1 MLAGGRTFKAAEST
15 RVADTDRRGTPWSPQ
30 QLTNTRVEL
39 VDLFDRQCPIE
50 PQSTKAADRLRERT
64 LSVINV
70 AAGEFH
76 PPSLNDF
83 FPPAVLFEGTPFEL
97 DRLMLVRILLS
108 ALMMIFFVIA
118 MRSPK
123 IIPRGVQNIGE
134 IALDFVRINIA
145 EEILGK
151 EQGKRFLPVIT
162 TIFFLVLA
170 SNLGSI
176 IPFIN
181 ISPNAR
187 IGMPLVLAALAY
199 IVFNYVGIKKYGFF
213 KYVKSSIVVP
223 GVPLP
228 LHFLLVPIE
237 FISTFVLRP
246 FTLMVRLMANMLAG
260 HILLVLFFS
269 ATQFFFFTSGGFQAV
284 FGVASLAAGI
294 AFTFFELLVI
304 FLQAY
309 VFALLTSVYIDL
321 ALHADSH

>member
-1 MLAGGRTFKAAEST
+1 MSDRTAVNEGCGPTTGENAERHQRGRW
-15 RVADTDRRGTPWSPQ
+15 R
-30 QLTNTRVEL
+30 
-39 VDLFDRQCPIE
+39 
-50 PQSTKAADRLRERT
+50 
-64 LSVINV
+64 
-70 AAGEFH
+70 EFH
-76 PPSLNDF
+76 APSLNDF

-108 ALMMIFFVIA
+108 GLMMLFFVIA

-187 IGMPLVLAALAY
+187 IGM
-199 IVFNYVGIKKYGFF
+199 
-213 KYVKSSIVVP
+213 
-223 GVPLP
+223 
-228 LHFLLVPIE
+228 
-237 FISTFVLRP
+237 
-246 FTLMVRLMANMLAG
+246 
-260 HILLVLFFS
+260 
-269 ATQFFFFTSGGFQAV
+269 
-284 FGVASLAAGI
+284 
-294 AFTFFELLVI
+294 
-304 FLQAY
+304 
-309 VFALLTSVYIDL
+309 LTRR
-321 ALHADSH
+321 